1 MEYAQ
6 EDPGA
11 RLMLAYQGG
20 DEAAFDELVERYSGR
35 VWGLCTRFLGNV
47 SGREDLVQEV
57 FLRVIRA
64 RDRYQATAC
73 FSTWIYRIVF
83 NLCVN
88 KQERKREMLSL
99 DGPIAGRGDGDLR
112 HIDIQDESIADPSDG
127 LVASDVVEAVRGAID
142 ALPDSQRMALIL
154 AKYEDM
160 SYVDIAQVMDSS
172 EKAIKSLVHRAREAL
187 REKLAPFFEEE
198 LS

>member
-11 RLMLAYQGG
+11 RLMLAYQAG
-20 DEAAFDELVERYSGR
+20 DEAAFDQLVESYSGR

-47 SGREDLVQEV
+47 SGREDLVQDV
-57 FLRVIRA
+57 FMRVIRA
-64 RDRYQATAC
+64 RERYQPTAC
-73 FSTWIYRIVF
+73 FSTWLYRIVF

-88 KQERKREMLSL
+88 KQERKRDMLSL
-99 DGPIAGRGDGDLR
+99 DAPISGKSDDGLS
-112 HIDIQDESIADPSDG
+112 HIDIQDEMSADPSDG
-127 LVASDVVEAVRGAID
+127 LIVDDVIDAVRTAID
-142 ALPDSQRMALIL
+142 ELPEAQRMAIIL

-160 SYVDIAQVMDSS
+160 AYIDIADVMDSS

-198 LS
+198 MS

>member
-11 RLMLAYQGG
+11 RLMMAWQAG
-20 DEAAFDELVERYSGR
+20 DESAFDELVESYSGR

-47 SGREDLVQEV
+47 SGREDLVQDV

-64 RDRYQATAC
+64 RDRYQPTAC

-88 KQERKREMLSL
+88 RRERKRDMLSL
-99 DGPIAGRGDGDLR
+99 DGPVLGGSEDGPSRLDFE
-112 HIDIQDESIADPSDG
+112 DETTADPSDG
-127 LVASDVVEAVRGAID
+127 LIVGDVIDAVRSAID
-142 ALPDSQRMALIL
+142 DLPDSQRMALIL
-154 AKYEDM
+154 AKYEEM
-160 SYVDIAQVMDSS
+160 SYVDIAVVLDTS

-198 LS
+198 MS